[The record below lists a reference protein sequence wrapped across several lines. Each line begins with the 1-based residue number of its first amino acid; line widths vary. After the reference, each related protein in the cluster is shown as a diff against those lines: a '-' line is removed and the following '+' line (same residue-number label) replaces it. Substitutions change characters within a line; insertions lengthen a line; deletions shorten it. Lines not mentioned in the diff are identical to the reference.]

1 LLFQYTKEEL
11 KEVIGSFSK
20 LKNELQT
27 NKPFTVLTSDGPDVT
42 SWNTYYEREAERE
55 GEEPRW
61 FSTSLLY
68 AECYMYRRIHEA
80 FELR

>member
-1 LLFQYTKEEL
+1 
-11 KEVIGSFSK
+11 

-27 NKPFTVLTSDGPDVT
+27 NKPFKALTSNGPDVS
-42 SWNTYYEREAERE
+42 SWNTYYEKESERE
-55 GEEPRW
+55 GAEPRW
-61 FSTSLLY
+61 FRTSWLY